1 MLKKY
6 SHFPDLQATDKYKI
20 YSTKATTYAGLT
32 GHALPLQLGGGGGI
46 KISEK
51 CLHQGGIRNFYFGGG
66 GLYCWGVIL
75 LGRSHNFGV
84 KIKTA

>member
-20 YSTKATTYAGLT
+20 YSTKASIYDGLT
-32 GHALPLQLGGGGGI
+32 GHALPLQLGGGGL
-46 KISEK
+46 KIPEK
-51 CLHQGGIRNFYFGGG
+51 CLCQGGVKKFYFGGG
-66 GLYCWGVIL
+66 RLYCWGVIL